1 MVVGSTRTVLS
12 RLGLRIHSAPMLVS
26 SNVVASFGQGASFT
40 VIGYQSSGGGW
51 FQVQGR
57 TVTGWVV
64 ADPTLTAAG
73 LFNKYGNVAG
83 VTAFYP
89 ANWGFQQEPTSTIFL
104 PQAGT
109 QNIVLQSGPA
119 LASFGPAALP
129 GYGQSTT
136 GPVQVCG
143 YTGTLSDYVK
153 NPNYSGPSPS
163 PLPVP
168 RLGLYAVIRLTFDAT
183 HAMQIGFD
191 YSDSSQLDVFEDL
204 YNSIGFPYPLCEAP
218 ATTPKASPKP

>member
-1 MVVGSTRTVLS
+1 
-12 RLGLRIHSAPMLVS
+12 MLVS

-51 FQVQGR
+51 FHVQGQ

-64 ADPTLTAAG
+64 ADPALTASG
-73 LFNKYGNVAG
+73 LFNKYANVDG

-89 ANWGFQQEPTSTIFL
+89 TSWGFQQEPTSTIFL

-109 QNIVLQSGPA
+109 QNIVLQSGPT
-119 LASFGPAALP
+119 LESFGPAALP
-129 GYGQSTT
+129 GYGQSST

-143 YTGTLSDYVK
+143 YTGTLSEYTKDATYA
-153 NPNYSGPSPS
+153 GPSPS

-168 RLGLYAVIRLTFDAT
+168 RLALYAVIRLTFDPT

-191 YSDSSQLDVFEDL
+191 YADSSQLDVFNDL

-218 ATTPKASPKP
+218 ASTPRPSPKP